1 MKWLEMLDASS
12 VWHKLVITAALVRNT
27 FAYNVVPDTK
37 ESTLKE
43 IEALWQETRGLR
55 SGTRGDTA
63 DTLDRAA

>member
-27 FAYNVVPDTK
+27 F
-37 ESTLKE
+37 E